1 MAFSSSYIKLYET
14 GELKNRIDIAYD
26 MLSDCRLCP
35 RECGVNRLNGEKGF
49 CKAGEFAMVSSVG
62 PHFGEEPSLVGRH
75 GSGTIFFTNC
85 NLDCVFC
92 QNYDISHLGKG
103 KEIEA
108 SQLANAMLSLQN
120 LGCHNINFVT
130 PTHYAPQILN
140 ALIIAIE
147 DGLVAPLVYNCG
159 GYESIEIIKLL
170 DGIIDIYM
178 PDMKYGDND
187 MAERYSNAKSYFDI
201 AKSVISEMYRQ
212 VGDLS
217 TNKSGI
223 AEKGLLVRH
232 LVMPDNISG
241 TGKVIDFIASLSN
254 NTYLNIM
261 DQYRPQYRAC
271 DYPEINRRIAS
282 EEFEKAI
289 FLAKKAGLTR
299 GFDHGRRS
307 WF

>member
-1 MAFSSSYIKLYET
+1 MAFSPSYIKLYET
-14 GELKNRIDIAYD
+14 GELKNRIDIAYS
-26 MLSDCRLCP
+26 MLADCRLCP
-35 RECGVNRLNGEKGF
+35 RECGINRLEGEKGF
-49 CKAGEFAMVSSVG
+49 CKAGELAMVSSVC
-62 PHFGEEPSLVGRH
+62 PHFGEEPPLVGRH

-85 NLDCVFC
+85 NLDCIFC

-103 KEIEA
+103 KEIDT
-108 SQLANAMLSLQN
+108 SQLANAILSLQN

-130 PTHYAPQILN
+130 PTHYAPQILK
-140 ALIIAIE
+140 ALFVAIE
-147 DGLVAPLVYNCG
+147 DGLVVPLVYNCG
-159 GYESIEIIKLL
+159 GYESLEIIKLL

-178 PDMKYGDND
+178 PDIKYGDND
-187 MAERYSNAKSYFDI
+187 MAERYSKAKGYFDV
-201 AKSVISEMYRQ
+201 AKSVITEMYRQ

-217 TNKSGI
+217 INKNGI

-232 LVMPDNISG
+232 LVMPDSISG
-241 TGKVIDFIASLSN
+241 TEKALDFIASLSK

-261 DQYRPQYRAC
+261 DQYRPQYKAY
-271 DYPEINRRIAS
+271 DYPKINRRITS

-299 GFDHGRRS
+299 GFDHVRRR

>member
-1 MAFSSSYIKLYET
+1 MAFSPSYIKLYET
-14 GELKNRIDIAYD
+14 GELKNRIDIAYS
-26 MLSDCRLCP
+26 MLADCRLCP
-35 RECGVNRLNGEKGF
+35 RECCINRLEGEKGF
-49 CKAGEFAMVSSVG
+49 CKAGELAMVSSVG
-62 PHFGEEPSLVGRH
+62 PHFGEEPPLVGRH

-85 NLDCVFC
+85 NLDCIFC

-103 KEIEA
+103 KEIDT
-108 SQLANAMLSLQN
+108 SQLANAILSLQN

-130 PTHYAPQILN
+130 PTHYAPQILK
-140 ALIIAIE
+140 ALFVAIE
-147 DGLVAPLVYNCG
+147 DGLVVPLVYNCG
-159 GYESIEIIKLL
+159 GYESLEIIKLL

-178 PDMKYGDND
+178 PDIKYGDND
-187 MAERYSNAKSYFDI
+187 MAERYSKAKGYFDV
-201 AKSVISEMYRQ
+201 AKSVITEMYRQ

-217 TNKSGI
+217 INKNGI

-232 LVMPDNISG
+232 LVMPDSISG
-241 TGKVIDFIASLSN
+241 TEKALDFIASLSK

-261 DQYRPQYRAC
+261 DQYRPQYKAY
-271 DYPEINRRIAS
+271 DYPKINRRITS

-299 GFDHGRRS
+299 GFDHVRRR